1 MRLLND
7 WKQNKEVQQILR
19 DYTEG
24 DKVQLSIAAYVSQL
38 VADTMNQ
45 GLIPKT
51 EIQAVELSLN
61 LDAILL
67 RIINPNSI
75 E

>member
-19 DYTEG
+19 DYTDG
-24 DKVQLSIAAYVSQL
+24 DKAQLSIEDYTTNL
-38 VADTMNQ
+38 VFDTMNQ

-51 EIQAVELSLN
+51 EIQAVELNLSLE
-61 LDAILL
+61 AMLL
-67 RIINPNSI
+67 RM
-75 E
+75 